1 MRPSSECFY
10 VGGRSI
16 GAGTTQETE
25 CGELFVTRIHH
36 MFDVVPPPLAP
47 LTQEAPGGNGGLRQ
61 WPPPA
66 LLTADPF
73 VPAQN
78 TTTCTMWPLGKAAT
92 ASGKAADGTHR
103 GRPMRR
109 LKGSSATQLPGA
121 PRDLTAT
128 QAVSGLARRREETA
142 APPAAQETAVL
153 GSEGRLQLATV
164 VSMATLA
171 APLSPST
178 GTTLSAQYKKH
189 DSK

>member
-16 GAGTTQETE
+16 GAGKTQETE

-36 MFDVVPPPLAP
+36 IFDVVPPPL
-47 LTQEAPGGNGGLRQ
+47 TREAPSGDGGSRQ
-61 WPPPA
+61 WPSVA
-66 LLTADPF
+66 LLTADPLIS
-73 VPAQN
+73 VQN
-78 TTTCTMWPLGKAAT
+78 TTTCTMQPPGRAAA

-121 PRDLTAT
+121 PRGLRVVQAASGSASHLEATAGPRKAT
-128 QAVSGLARRREETA
+128 K
-142 APPAAQETAVL
+142 TAVL

-164 VSMATLA
+164 VSMATPA

-178 GTTLSAQYKKH
+178 GTTLSAQYVEH

>member
-1 MRPSSECFY
+1 M
-10 VGGRSI
+10 I
-16 GAGTTQETE
+16 
-25 CGELFVTRIHH
+25 RIHH
-36 MFDVVPPPLAP
+36 IFDVVPPPL
-47 LTQEAPGGNGGLRQ
+47 TREAPGGNGGLRQ

-66 LLTADPF
+66 LMTADPF
-73 VPAQN
+73 VSAQN

-121 PRDLTAT
+121 PRGLRVV
-128 QAVSGLARRREETA
+128 QAASGSARRLEATA
-142 APPAAQETAVL
+142 APRTAQKTAVL

-178 GTTLSAQYKKH
+178 GTTLSAQYAKH